1 MKPYF
6 MNEGIENDDSLS
18 LPVYKGDGFEVEFTF
33 RNGTKKTVSID
44 TTNKTAAEVSA
55 LKEQLNGKIRLL
67 QSMFEHG
74 THGQITVQGVTVRA
88 DDLSAV
94 RVR

>member
-1 MKPYF
+1 MKNYDNTWSCVDDALNIP
-6 MNEGIENDDSLS
+6 NWRNDGL
-18 LPVYKGDGFEVEFTF
+18 EVEFTF
-33 RNGTKKTVSID
+33 RNGMKKTVSID
-44 TTNKTAAEVSA
+44 TAGMGETDIGKARNA
-55 LKEQLNGKIRLL
+55 LLGKIKLI

-88 DDLSAV
+88 DDLITV

>member
-1 MKPYF
+1 MKNYD
-6 MNEGIENDDSLS
+6 NTWSYVDDVLNT
-18 LPVYKGDGFEVEFTF
+18 PNWKGDGLEVEFTF
-33 RNGTKKTVSID
+33 RNGQKKTVSID
-44 TTNKTAAEVSA
+44 TTGMSDPDLEEARNA
-55 LKEQLNGKIRLL
+55 LRGKVKLI

>member
-1 MKPYF
+1 MKNYD
-6 MNEGIENDDSLS
+6 NTWSYVDDVLNT
-18 LPVYKGDGFEVEFTF
+18 PNWKGD
-33 RNGTKKTVSID
+33 
-44 TTNKTAAEVSA
+44 A
-55 LKEQLNGKIRLL
+55 LLGKVKLI
-67 QSMFEHG
+67 QSMFGHG